1 MDSTYLIYY
10 TRQDG
15 TQSQRTVQAQDAREA
30 RELFEQLYPAY
41 TVTQVLDY
49 QSLQADRLLPW

>member
-1 MDSTYLIYY
+1 MGTTYLIYY

-15 TQSQRTVQAQDAREA
+15 TQSQRTILARDAREA
-30 RELFEQLYPAY
+30 REVFEQLYPAY

-49 QSLQADRLLPW
+49 QSLQADKMLPW